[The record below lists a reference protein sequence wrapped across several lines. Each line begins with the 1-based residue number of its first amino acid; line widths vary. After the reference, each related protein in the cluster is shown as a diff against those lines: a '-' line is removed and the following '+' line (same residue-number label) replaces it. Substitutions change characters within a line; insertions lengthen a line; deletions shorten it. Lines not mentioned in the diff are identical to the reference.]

1 MSRNTLNLTPEDE
14 KLIEQAISAA
24 EKQTSGEIV
33 PCIVDQSDSYDDA
46 ITRAGAIF
54 VLAGL
59 LIYLSCNKISP
70 ELVPDTVWIA
80 AIISVLSGMAGLFLS
95 WIFWP
100 FRRLFISKKKISLRV
115 YQRAM
120 QAFLAEEIFKTKDR
134 TGILIFIS
142 RLEHRV
148 IVLGDKGI
156 NEKVRQS
163 DWEDVVSV
171 VISGI
176 KNNQFTDGLIKA
188 IKMCGDLLTNS
199 GLDISPNDVNELGN
213 HIRRG

>member
-1 MSRNTLNLTPEDE
+1 MSGNTLNLTPEDE
-14 KLIEQAISAA
+14 KLIEQAIFDA

-46 ITRAGAIF
+46 ITRAGAVF

-59 LIYLSCNKISP
+59 LIYLSGSRITP
-70 ELVPDTVWIA
+70 ELIPDTVWIA
-80 AIISVLSGMAGLFLS
+80 VTFSVLSGMTGLFFA

-100 FRRLFISKKKISLRV
+100 FRRLFIGKNKISRRV

-120 QAFLAEEIFKTKDR
+120 QAFLAEEIFKTKER

-142 RLEHRV
+142 RLERRV

-171 VISGI
+171 IISGI

-188 IKMCGDLLTNS
+188 VKVCADLLRNS
-199 GLDISPNDVNELGN
+199 GLKISPDDVNELGN